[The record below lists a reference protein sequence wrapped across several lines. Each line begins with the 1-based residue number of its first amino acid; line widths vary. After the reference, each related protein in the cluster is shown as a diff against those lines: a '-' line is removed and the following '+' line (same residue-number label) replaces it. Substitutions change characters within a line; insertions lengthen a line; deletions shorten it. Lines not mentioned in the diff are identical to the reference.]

1 MSNNDVKRLEIHTRL
16 TEVLG
21 TNVADHLM
29 EYLPAVGWADI
40 ARKADIAVVSSR
52 LDSFELRFDNVTKTM
67 WAVASVNWALTIA
80 LIGIV
85 LGSR

>member
-21 TNVADHLM
+21 SNVADHLM
-29 EYLPAVGWADI
+29 EDLPAVGWADI

-52 LDSFELRFDNVTKTM
+52 LDSFELRLDNLTKTM
-67 WAVASVNWALTIA
+67 WAIAGINWSLVSA

>member
-21 TNVADHLM
+21 TDVADRLM
-29 EYLPAVGWADI
+29 KYLRAVGWADI
-40 ARKADIAVVSSR
+40 ARKADIAIVSSR
-52 LDSFELRFDNVTKTM
+52 LDSLELRFDNLTKTT
-67 WAVASVNWALTIA
+67 WAIAGISWALTSA